1 MRKTRGRPGSKDI
14 EQRDSS
20 DVADDHGSIAAIAY
34 AFPLLIG
41 GPIFGILVLVLTCID
56 QVKDLNY
63 GRDVE
68 TAEVL
73 APE

>member
-1 MRKTRGRPGSKDI
+1 MP
-14 EQRDSS
+14 
-20 DVADDHGSIAAIAY
+20 V
-34 AFPLLIG
+34 LIG
-41 GPIFGILVLVLTCID
+41 GPIIDTVVLMLACID

-63 GRDVE
+63 GREVE